1 MLEKQNAPL
10 GIAEILPPRNE
21 RAIRRSADPEASS
34 DEVDAAK
41 ESCVDH
47 LCGCKS

>member
-1 MLEKQNAPL
+1 MEKHEFIP
-10 GIAEILPPRNE
+10 GISEILPPRTE
-21 RAIRRSADPEASS
+21 DAVRRSADPNATSE
-34 DEVDAAK
+34 EVDAAK

>member
-1 MLEKQNAPL
+1 MEKANDEYKIKELQSPKP
-10 GIAEILPPRNE
+10 EE
-21 RAIRRSADPEASS
+21 KIRRPADPRATQ